1 MCIAVIPRARPP
13 RATRR
18 FDSVAGAPFPPRQP
32 ASFCKTTRPDGRPD
46 ATKDVLE
53 RIAIAPP
60 VPPAAPGAPPRPA
73 GGLMCIIY
81 TIEKSHATAARGVRD
96 TWASRC
102 DGWVTMSTATDAD
115 IPAVNIPHEG
125 VEEYNNIWQKV
136 PRRIDLDR
144 GSGSNERDG
153 ARCDRAPLCKNHRR
167 DATRCEMSD

>member
-1 MCIAVIPRARPP
+1 
-13 RATRR
+13 
-18 FDSVAGAPFPPRQP
+18 
-32 ASFCKTTRPDGRPD
+32 
-46 ATKDVLE
+46 
-53 RIAIAPP
+53 
-60 VPPAAPGAPPRPA
+60 
-73 GGLMCIIY
+73 MCIIY

-153 ARCDRAPLCKNHRR
+153 ARSRQERRPFARTTAVTPRAARCRIDALHINAR
-167 DATRCEMSD
+167 DA